1 MIIAVFIERSEREVM
16 KVVIN
21 SLNIFINK
29 GERGSQKKKIKPSG
43 PGALLLDILLRVY
56 NSSPG
61 VYGFI

>member
-1 MIIAVFIERSEREVM
+1 MVVAVFIERSEREVM

-21 SLNIFINK
+21 SLNILINK
-29 GERGSQKKKIKPSG
+29 GERASQKKIKPSG

-56 NSSPG
+56 NCSPG

>member
-1 MIIAVFIERSEREVM
+1 MVVAVFIERSEREVM

-21 SLNIFINK
+21 SLNINK
-29 GERGSQKKKIKPSG
+29 GERASQKKKKPSG

-56 NSSPG
+56 NCSSG